1 MITNQYG
8 FTDDSISLINNFV
21 QVLSDLI
28 QVMPVPQVDDA
39 ITRLPPSFY
48 LKCFLTP
55 IIQSKFTLNLLPHTY
70 RSRLNAQFDA
80 CQLKPWGIS
89 VPLDL
94 EHVFVVLEREPEILV
109 VVDHLYLRQGV
120 PANLQFLWTHIELSG
135 RSRGKARR

>member
-1 MITNQYG
+1 MML
-8 FTDDSISLINNFV
+8 SL
-21 QVLSDLI
+21 DC
-28 QVMPVPQVDDA
+28 
-39 ITRLPPSFY
+39 LPPS
-48 LKCFLTP
+48 
-55 IIQSKFTLNLLPHTY
+55 TLNASLLLYYNPNLRSTFLPHTY

-94 EHVFVVLEREPEILV
+94 EHVLVVLEREPEILV

>member
-1 MITNQYG
+1 MPLVNC
-8 FTDDSISLINNFV
+8 DDSISLVNNFV

-39 ITRLPPSFY
+39 ITRLPPFFY
-48 LKCFLTP
+48 LKCFLT
-55 IIQSKFTLNLLPHTY
+55 PHTY

-80 CQLKPWGIS
+80 CQLKPWGVG

-94 EHVFVVLEREPEILV
+94 EHVLVVLEREPEILV
-109 VVDHLYLRQGV
+109 VVDYLYLRQGV